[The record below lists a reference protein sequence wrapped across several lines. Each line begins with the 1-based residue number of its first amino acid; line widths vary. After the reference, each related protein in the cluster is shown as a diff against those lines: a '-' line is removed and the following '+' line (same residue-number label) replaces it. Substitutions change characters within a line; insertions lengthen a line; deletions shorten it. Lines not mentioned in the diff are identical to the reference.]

1 MFLVIECSGPRVG
14 VEFISWGT
22 DVGLTWGDG
31 VREIGVWIKESGRV
45 EGPGGRGKGI
55 GGEIN

>member
-1 MFLVIECSGPRVG
+1 MLECSGPRVS

-31 VREIGVWIKESGRV
+31 VRETGVWIKESGRV
-45 EGPGGRGKGI
+45 EGSDGGGEGI